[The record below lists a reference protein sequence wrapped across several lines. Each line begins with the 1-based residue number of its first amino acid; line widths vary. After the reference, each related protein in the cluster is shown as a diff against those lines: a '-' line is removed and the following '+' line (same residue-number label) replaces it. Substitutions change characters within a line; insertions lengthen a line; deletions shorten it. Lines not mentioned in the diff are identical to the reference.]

1 MGFKINTIRN
11 DFPILSTKVNGK
23 QLVYFDN
30 GPTTQK
36 PLQVIDRV
44 SDYYKT
50 ENSNV
55 HRASYNLSH
64 IATDLYENSRKF
76 VAKFINANSYREIIF
91 TKGTTESVN
100 LVASGFSDLIT
111 EGDEVIITVMEHHSN
126 FVPWQQLCKKNKA
139 TLRFL
144 PVLKDGTIDLSELED
159 MINFKT
165 KLISITHISNVLG
178 TINPVKK
185 ISEIAHNN
193 GIPVFV
199 DGAQAIA
206 HTNVD
211 VSDIDCDFYCFS
223 GHKAYGPMGIGVLYG
238 KEEWLNKLS
247 PYQYGGEMISSVN
260 FESTIFNE
268 LPYKFEAGTPNV
280 AGALGM
286 EASLRYIQDIGMDNI
301 IKYEDTLLKYAT
313 KKLENIKGLRII
325 GNAKSKIPVISINIE
340 GLHPFDIGTLLDQM
354 GIAIRTGNHCAQ
366 PLMEAL
372 KLPGTLRVSLALY
385 NTKDEIDLFADALAK
400 AVDMLT

>member
-1 MGFKINTIRN
+1 MGFKINSIRN
-11 DFPILSTKVNGK
+11 DFPVLSTKVNGK
-23 QLVYFDN
+23 QLVYLDN
-30 GPTTQK
+30 GATTHK
-36 PLQVIDRV
+36 PMQVIDRI
-44 SDYYKT
+44 SNYYMT

-64 IATDLYENSRKF
+64 IATDLFENSRKF
-76 VAKFINANSYREIIF
+76 IANFINAASYREIIF

-100 LVASGFSDLIT
+100 LVASGFSDIIT
-111 EGDEVIITVMEHHSN
+111 EGDEIIITVMEHHSN

-144 PVLKDGTIDLSELED
+144 SVLKDGTIDLSELLA
-159 MINFKT
+159 MINSKT

-193 GIPVFV
+193 GVPVFV

-206 HTNVD
+206 HANVD
-211 VSDIDCDFYCFS
+211 VSEIDCDFYCFS

-238 KEEWLNKLS
+238 KEEWLNRLS

-260 FESTIFNE
+260 FKSTTFNE

-280 AGALGM
+280 AGALGL
-286 EASLRYIQDIGMDNI
+286 ERSLRYIQDIGLDNI
-301 IKYEDTLLKYAT
+301 FKYEDDLLQYAT
-313 KKLENIKGLRII
+313 KKFENIKGVMII
-325 GNAKSKIPVISINIE
+325 GNAKSKIPVISLNIE
-340 GLHPFDIGTLLDQM
+340 GLHPYDIGILLDQM

-372 KLPGTLRVSLALY
+372 ELPGTLRVSMALY
-385 NTKDEIDLFADALAK
+385 NTKEEIDLFADALMK
-400 AVDMLT
+400 AIDMLT

>member
-30 GPTTQK
+30 GATTHK

-301 IKYEDTLLKYAT
+301 IKYEDTLLNYAT